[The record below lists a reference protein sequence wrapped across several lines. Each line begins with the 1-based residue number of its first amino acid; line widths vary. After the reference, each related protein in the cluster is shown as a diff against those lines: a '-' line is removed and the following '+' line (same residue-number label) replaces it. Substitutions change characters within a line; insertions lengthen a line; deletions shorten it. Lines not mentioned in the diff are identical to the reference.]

1 MVYIASYALHR
12 SKRSGLVKCHSR
24 RRVCI
29 VCGGKCRILQLNK
42 STKNTTFFNLFY
54 YRVLGYLFIIQTK
67 KLFFRLLFCTL
78 VHMVYIA
85 SPAHHRSKRS
95 GLVKCHSG
103 RRVCV
108 MCGGKWVEWDVTVVQ
123 YGVGRQPCRCAHINS
138 LLEVSHAVSMQS
150 TVSRLL
156 QLKIHRTSTRSRC
169 TCTRVP
175 VQYNYKIRG
184 LC

>member
-1 MVYIASYALHR
+1 MRWVVWGLNKSTKNTTFFNLFHFGILGYLFIIQTKKLFFRLLFCTLVHMVYIASPALHR

-85 SPAHHRSKRS
+85 SPALHRSKRS
-95 GLVKCHSG
+95 GLVKCHSR
-103 RRVCV
+103 RRVCIV
-108 MCGGKWVEWDVTVVQ
+108 CGGKWVEWDVTS
-123 YGVGRQPCRCAHINS
+123 GG
-138 LLEVSHAVSMQS
+138 
-150 TVSRLL
+150 
-156 QLKIHRTSTRSRC
+156 
-169 TCTRVP
+169 
-175 VQYNYKIRG
+175 
-184 LC
+184 